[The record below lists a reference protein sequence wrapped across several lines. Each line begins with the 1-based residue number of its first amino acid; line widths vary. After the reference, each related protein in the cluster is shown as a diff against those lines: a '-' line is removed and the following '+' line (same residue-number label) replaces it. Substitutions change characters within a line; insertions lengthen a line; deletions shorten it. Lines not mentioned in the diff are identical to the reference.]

1 MKKAGIWIDRKMAI
15 IITLD
20 NIEKQIETVVYKV
33 ENTDSDF
40 SGLKDFEKSGA
51 QEIVKDR
58 KVLEIRKHA
67 IKSYFKQIISYLEN
81 LDSIIIYGPADT
93 PLIFNKELEAHYPM
107 LHKKVIDVLKADSM
121 TDNQIKALVKNYY
134 KV

>member
-1 MKKAGIWIDRKMAI
+1 MKKAGIWIDRKKAI

-20 NIEKQIETVVYKV
+20 IAKPQVETLVTKIE
-33 ENTDSDF
+33 NSDSDF
-40 SGLKDFEKSGA
+40 TGSKDFEKSGA

-67 IKSYFKQIISYLEN
+67 IKNYFKQITSYLEN
-81 LDSIIIYGPADT
+81 LDSIIIYGPADM
-93 PLIFNKELEAHYPM
+93 PLIFRKELENDYPK
-107 LHKKVIDVLKADSM
+107 LNKKVLDVLKADSM
-121 TDNQIKALVKNYY
+121 TDNQIKAMVSDYF